1 MPQTYADCFRILQ
14 TQKVISNQLAQKL
27 INMAKF
33 RNLLVHLYWD
43 VNDKKIYEIL
53 QSELDDFNEFVKQIS
68 IAFL

>member
-1 MPQTYADCFRILQ
+1 
-14 TQKVISNQLAQKL
+14 
-27 INMAKF
+27 MAKF

-53 QSELDDFNEFVKQIS
+53 QSELDDFNEFIKQIS